1 MRRIL
6 FAMFVI
12 AAQNAYAAEPFCES
26 GETALFSCNTGKKLI
41 ALCASDNLSKEKGY
55 VQYRVTHNG
64 KKQFVYPSENTH
76 PSGFFFESTMLWTKD
91 DEQRVHFRNGDF
103 SYLLYDRSF
112 SAYPKDSRAG
122 VMVFRNGKKVSD
134 LQCKENMNPLKRAF
148 SIWISEREGPFEHKD
163 FLY

>member
-6 FAMFVI
+6 FAMIII
-12 AAQNAYAAEPFCES
+12 AAQKGYAAELFCQS

-41 ALCASDNLSKEKGY
+41 ALCASENLSKEKGY

-64 KKQFVYPSENTH
+64 KNQFVFPSVNTH
-76 PSGFFFESTMLWTKD
+76 PHGLFFESTLLWTRD
-91 DEQRVHFRNGDF
+91 DEQRVHFQNGEY

-122 VMVFRNGKKVSD
+122 VMVFRNGKEIAD
-134 LQCKENMNPLKRAF
+134 LKCKENMDPLERAF

-163 FLY
+163 FLH